1 MGRQQPAPALE
12 AFMPAITSLGIGSG
26 LDVNTMLS
34 QLVALESRPLDQMR
48 SVANTL
54 QTKVSSFGQI
64 SSLFSSLQS
73 AANKLTG
80 SSLWNQST
88 ASSGDASV
96 VQVVGNSNAAAG
108 NYSVS
113 VTTLATNQTVV
124 AGSSLSDADQ
134 LVGAGTLTL
143 DIGSWDRPPMN
154 FLPQVGRSPI
164 DIPVTATDTLA
175 TLRDK
180 INELG
185 AGVSASIVTDSGGAR
200 LALRST
206 ATGETN
212 GFRLSVADADGNNGD
227 AAGLSR
233 FAFDPQNGNAQ
244 MEQKVAA
251 VNARATVNGIEVTSA
266 SNDLSTVVEGV
277 TLRLRKEGG
286 ASTDVSV
293 ISDREGIKAAIQ
305 GFADTY
311 NSLVKSIS
319 DQTKYDPTSKVGGPL
334 QGDSAATG
342 LLRQLRSLLGSPSDA
357 SSTYKRLSDI
367 GLTAQRDGT
376 LAVNSTK
383 LDGATGNLAEL
394 KKAFAG
400 DGNGNATLDGFA
412 RRYADL
418 ATQVLGT
425 DGTISSRTQGLR
437 DRITRNGDDQT
448 RLQDR
453 VDRFKA
459 RMVAQYTAM
468 DSNLSK
474 LNALSTY
481 VTQQMNALTAMA
493 NKTD

>member
-1 MGRQQPAPALE
+1 
-12 AFMPAITSLGIGSG
+12 MPAITSLGIGSG
-26 LDVNTMLS
+26 VDLNTMLT
-34 QLVALESRPLDQMR
+34 QLVALESKPLDQMR
-48 SVANTL
+48 ADANAL

-64 SSLFSSLQS
+64 NSLFSSLQT

-80 SSLWNQST
+80 SSLWGQST
-88 ASSGDASV
+88 ATAADTSV
-96 VQVVGNSNAAAG
+96 VQVIGNSSAAAG
-108 NYSVS
+108 NYAVS

-124 AGSSLSDADQ
+124 SNTTLSDADQ

-143 DIGSWDRPPMN
+143 DIGTWDRPPMN
-154 FLPQVGRSPI
+154 FVPQVGRAPI
-164 DIPVTATDTLA
+164 DIAVTATDTLA

-180 INELG
+180 INGLG
-185 AGVSASIVTDSGGAR
+185 AGVSASIVTDNTGSR

-206 ATGETN
+206 ATGEDN
-212 GFRLSVADADGNNGD
+212 GFRLSAADDDGNNTD
-227 AAGLSR
+227 ANGLSR
-233 FAFDPQNGNAQ
+233 FAFDPQNGTSL

-266 SNDLSTVVEGV
+266 SNDLTSVVEGV

-286 ASTDVSV
+286 ASTDVAV
-293 ISDREGIKAAIQ
+293 TADREGIKTAIQ
-305 GFADTY
+305 SFADAY
-311 NSLVKSIS
+311 NALVKSIN

-334 QGDSAATG
+334 QGDSSATG

-357 SSTYKRLSDI
+357 SSTFKRLSDI

-383 LDGATGNLAEL
+383 LETASTNLPEL

-400 DGNGNATLDGFA
+400 DGGSDATLDGFA

-418 ATQVLGT
+418 AAKVLGT
-425 DGTISSRTQGLR
+425 DGTITSRTQGLR
-437 DRITRNGDDQT
+437 DRISRNSDEQT

-453 VDRFKA
+453 VDRFKS

-468 DSNLSK
+468 DTNLSK
-474 LNALSTY
+474 LTALSSY
-481 VTQQMNALTAMA
+481 VTQQLNALTAMA
-493 NKTD
+493 NKTN